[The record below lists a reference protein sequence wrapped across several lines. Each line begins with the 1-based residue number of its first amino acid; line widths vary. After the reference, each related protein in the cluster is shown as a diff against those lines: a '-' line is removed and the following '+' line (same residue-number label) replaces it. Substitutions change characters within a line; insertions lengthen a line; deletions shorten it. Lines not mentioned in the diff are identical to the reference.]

1 MAEATYDDVEK
12 IIEEFPPSTKK
23 IFEVLRSKGP
33 MTQKDLINETSLSP
47 RTVRHAI
54 QRLKEKG
61 LIIEKFYF
69 KDARQRLYCPS
80 KN

>member
-1 MAEATYDDVEK
+1 
-12 IIEEFPPSTKK
+12 
-23 IFEVLRSKGP
+23 